1 MPSLRWYTYVTVF
14 TVNAHKHYV
23 RGRRMIVRARVQ
35 GYLLIVSSLH
45 NREATLIKSQQCG
58 CLNNTC
64 RVMTLVSIPSLIRK
78 VSHAQDLDE
87 DLQRIRDC

>member
-58 CLNNTC
+58 CLNKPHI
-64 RVMTLVSIPSLIRK
+64 MTMLVNNAY
-78 VSHAQDLDE
+78 VDE
-87 DLQRIRDC
+87 GDFTGPTFS